1 MCRALVVD
9 DRREN
14 REVLSG
20 MLAAIGCEVS
30 MAENGAEALALA
42 RLIPRDIIFLD
53 LLMPGMDGAATARAI
68 LSDTGCGRPV
78 IAAHSAADVAPICKQ
93 ARAAGCVE
101 FIAKPIQAEQL
112 YQCLQTHLGVEFDY
126 SDVPAALEILP
137 PWQAGQICLPQE
149 LHRRITTAAELH
161 STTALKICL
170 QDLRQLN
177 PDGPILAEHI
187 RHLMRSYDMD
197 GIVRLICQATTGST
211 AYHGL
216 SAS

>member
-1 MCRALVVD
+1 
-9 DRREN
+9 
-14 REVLSG
+14 
-20 MLAAIGCEVS
+20 MLAAVGCEVS
-30 MAENGAEALALA
+30 VAQNGAEGLALA
-42 RLIPRDIIFLD
+42 RVIPRDIIFLD

-68 LSDTGCGRPV
+68 LSDPDCGHPV
-78 IAAHSAADVAPICKQ
+78 IAAHSAADVAHIYEQ

-112 YQCLQTHLGVEFDY
+112 YQCLQTHLRVEFDY
-126 SDVPAALEILP
+126 EALPPSLEILP
-137 PWQAGQICLPQE
+137 PWRAGQISLPQE

-170 QDLRQLN
+170 QDLRQIN
-177 PDGPILAEHI
+177 PDGQILAEHI

-197 GIVRLICQATTGST
+197 GIVRLICQTTTGST

-216 SAS
+216 AAS